1 MTSLWRST
9 GLAISAF
16 KELAAF
22 VLDKDKDDDE
32 WGESQITRQGLLQD
46 LGILDVIVQVLSDP
60 MKGIKDKDL
69 NNDTLKEL
77 QVRARAYFTCVHVQ
91 TSLNSEPLGI
101 DVFRFH
107 AYMYTFAHACCI
119 LLVATYPMVLRG
131 CCNAG
136 CAQDSCCVFSVC
148 R

>member
-46 LGILDVIVQVLSDP
+46 LGILDVIVQVLSEP

-77 QVRARAYFTCVHVQ
+77 QVRARAYFACVHAQ
-91 TSLNSEPLGI
+91 TSLNSGPLGI
-101 DVFRFH
+101 NVFRFH
-107 AYMYTFAHACCI
+107 AYMHICTRVLYPHGNVPNGVAR
-119 LLVATYPMVLRG
+119 LL
-131 CCNAG
+131 
-136 CAQDSCCVFSVC
+136 QC
-148 R
+148 RMHPRYLPRLPSL